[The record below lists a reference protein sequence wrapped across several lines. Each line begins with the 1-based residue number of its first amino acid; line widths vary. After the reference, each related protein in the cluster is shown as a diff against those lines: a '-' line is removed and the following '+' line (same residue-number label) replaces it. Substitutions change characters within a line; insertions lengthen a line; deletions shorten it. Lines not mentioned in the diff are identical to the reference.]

1 MSQQQPWDPYGQQP
15 PYTPRP
21 RHHSR
26 RSLPRRQK
34 ILTALGAIVAFATA
48 GCTAQ
53 PAAPAPAPA
62 TSSAAP
68 STAHSSPAAEPAVAT
83 FTGSGTRSTRR
94 FTVTATWLLA
104 YSFNCSAGRPGKF
117 QVFEDGGS
125 HLNRVMV
132 SDLSTS
138 FDASTQVHDDGGSH
152 YLKINSKCT
161 WKVQVVD
168 EP

>member
-1 MSQQQPWDPYGQQP
+1 MSQQPLWDPYGQQS
-15 PYTPRP
+15 PYTPRQ
-21 RHHSR
+21 RHRSR
-26 RSLPRRQK
+26 RSLPRRHK
-34 ILTALGAIVAFATA
+34 ILTALGVIVAFATA

-53 PAAPAPAPA
+53 PAAPAGA

-68 STAHSSPAAEPAVAT
+68 STAHSSPAAKPAVAT
-83 FTGSGTRSTRR
+83 FTGSGTRTTRR
-94 FTVTATWLLA
+94 FTVTATWQLA
-104 YSFNCSAGRPGKF
+104 YSFNCSAERPGKF

-132 SDLSTS
+132 NDLSTS
-138 FDASTQVHDDGGSH
+138 FDASTQAHDDGGSH

-161 WKVQVVD
+161 WEVKVVD